1 MECPKCGYLLD
12 KRDLDCPRCAK
23 YGQTPLSG
31 RRARAQDHPS
41 YLAMTILG
49 FLLPIVALITGI
61 VYLVRNDDVE
71 RAMGIHMIAVFFV
84 GSILAVVLS
93 MTFVGLAQM

>member
-1 MECPKCGYLLD
+1 
-12 KRDLDCPRCAK
+12 
-23 YGQTPLSG
+23 
-31 RRARAQDHPS
+31 
-41 YLAMTILG
+41 MTILG